1 MLFGKLVHCT
11 GKGMKDGTG
20 STCPVLQ
27 VRLLMHA
34 ILLMHI
40 GCALCIVMEPAD
52 ICKMVEKSLADD
64 SPWPLQRLLRFV
76 KQRMPE
82 K

>member
-1 MLFGKLVHCT
+1 ME
-11 GKGMKDGTG
+11 DGTG
-20 STCPVLQ
+20 STCPVLH
-27 VRLLMHA
+27 VR
-34 ILLMHI
+34 LLMHI